1 MNCFEKM
8 SWRSAVWRVGFSD
21 FTCRLNFVTI
31 RCLTLMEKLVN
42 ETYAQVTEYLNGKC
56 WIGRG
61 GQRGF
66 PPFHR
71 TWRSFFFVE
80 IYAVRIWGEIAEK
93 GWIRSGS
100 RTVLQCTRRAR
111 LAVVKRTRVSVGV
124 ATGHPNS
131 KYVLGSQDTWRL
143 PLSASVCNNN

>member
-1 MNCFEKM
+1 MNCFEMM

-21 FTCRLNFVTI
+21 FTCRLNFVSI
-31 RCLTLMEKLVN
+31 RCVTLMEKLVN

-66 PPFHR
+66 PPLSPDF
-71 TWRSFFFVE
+71 TQFFFE
-80 IYAVRIWGEIAEK
+80 MHAVRVWGEIAEK
-93 GWIRSGS
+93 SWIRSGL

-111 LAVVKRTRVSVGV
+111 LAVVKRTRVGVGV

-143 PLSASVCNNN
+143 LLSASVCNDN